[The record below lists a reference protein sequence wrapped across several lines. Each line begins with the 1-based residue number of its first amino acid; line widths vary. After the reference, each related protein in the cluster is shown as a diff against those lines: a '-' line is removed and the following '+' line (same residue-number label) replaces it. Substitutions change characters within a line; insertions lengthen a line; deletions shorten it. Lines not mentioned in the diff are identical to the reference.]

1 MTQGKKLVDALS
13 FDFLPTSTK
22 NIGKKVS
29 DKRVFDIR
37 LWLFSC
43 ISQYET
49 FFNRISHKH
58 TLRFL
63 LPLLL
68 FTFTMMWL
76 MDDPLCSL
84 PMMIATFIALYFY
97 SLDFV
102 IFSLH
107 TNNS

>member
-1 MTQGKKLVDALS
+1 MLVDALS
-13 FDFLPTSTK
+13 FDFLPTSKK
-22 NIGKKVS
+22 NT
-29 DKRVFDIR
+29 DKMFLIR
-37 LWLFSC
+37 EFIDMSRWLFGC
-43 ISQYET
+43 ILQ
-49 FFNRISHKH
+49 FKKNFNRISHKH